1 MANSFVRYTGDGNTS
16 TYSIPFSY
24 RVAGDLTVTLNA
36 VATTAFSFNAAGTT
50 ITFNSPPA
58 NSTAIEIRRTTSQ
71 TSRLT
76 DYASGS
82 VLTESDLDTDSTQS
96 FFMSQEAIDDAGDKI
111 KIDSA
116 DFQWDATNKRIKN
129 VAAPTADTDAV
140 NKAFISTNLPNITT
154 VSGISSDVTTVAGI
168 SANVTT
174 VAGNNANVTT
184 VANNTSNINTVATNI
199 ADVVTVANDLNEAIS
214 EIETAANDLN
224 EATSEIDTVATNIT
238 DVDTVG
244 TNIANVNTVAG
255 ISANVT
261 TVAGISAN
269 VTSVA
274 GNETNINSAVSNA
287 SNINSAVSN
296 ASNINTVAGISSD
309 VTAVAGN
316 NTNVTAV
323 AGNSTNINAVAADAA
338 DIGTVAGISANVTA
352 VAGNSTN
359 INAVNANSTNINTVA
374 GAAANI
380 NTVANNNTNVNTV
393 AGIDGNIS
401 TVAGIS
407 SDVTAVAGDATDI
420 GTVAGQSTQ
429 IGLLGT
435 ADAVSDMNT
444 LATAQNVTNMNTLAG
459 ISANITTTA
468 TNNANITTVAGGIAN
483 VNSVA
488 GNAANINSVA
498 NIIGGTQ
505 TFVVTEAGGVFVI
518 DGANNPALT
527 LIKGFTYTFDVSD
540 NSVSGHP
547 LAFKDSGGSAF
558 TTGVTVNGTAGTAG
572 ATVVIAVPASG
583 TQPAR
588 YYCTTHGNGMGN
600 TITTANNEVAIVA
613 ANITDVST
621 TAGAITNV
629 NNVGGSIA
637 NVNTVAG
644 NLSGVNSFGERYK
657 VAASDPS
664 SSLDAGDLVFNTSA
678 AALKYYD
685 GANWQQIVAGSLTD
699 IVQDGSPQLGGDID
713 VNGNS
718 IVSVSN
724 GNISITPNGAGKVIL
739 DGLSHPT
746 ADGNANEVLKT
757 DGAGNLSFGVADIVA
772 DTTPQLGGNLDL
784 NGNNITGTGDI
795 NITGGVTMSGNL
807 TVNGT
812 TTTINSTTLTVDD
825 INMVLASGA
834 ADSAAADGAGITVDG
849 ASAELKYV
857 HSGTKWTVNK
867 DFDVT
872 GNIIVSGTVDG
883 IDVATRDGIL
893 TSTTT
898 TANAALPKAGGT
910 MSGAITFDAAQAT
923 GNSALVPAAGTSGH
937 FLKHDGTFGQIA
949 YADLSGAPSG
959 VGGATGVDFN
969 DDVKARFGTGNDLE
983 IYHNA
988 SHSFIKNG
996 TGDFNIINDSSGS
1009 SIYIQPKLNENAIK
1023 CDYDGAVTLYH
1034 DNTAKLAT
1042 SSNGATITGD
1052 LANTSGN
1059 FVLNIAG
1066 NINLDADGGDI
1077 AFMDAGTEFGRIYNN
1092 SSSLAMYSPIQDADI
1107 RIQGNDGGTVINCV
1121 TFDVSNAGAATFNN
1135 DVTAFSDERLKTN
1148 IKTIDNALDKVSQM
1162 RGVTFDR
1169 EGRASSGLI
1178 AQEFEKIAPEL
1189 VKTAD
1194 DEMGTKSV
1202 AYANTVGYL
1211 IEAIKELKVDLDKHK
1226 KHCTCGAN

>member
-1 MANSFVRYTGDGNTS
+1 MANSFVRYTGDGNTA

-58 NSTAIEIRRTTSQ
+58 NLTAIEIRRTTSQ
-71 TSRLT
+71 TTRLT

-96 FFMSQEAIDDAGDKI
+96 FFMSQEAIDDAADKI
-111 KIDSA
+111 KIDPA

-129 VAAPTADTDAV
+129 VATPTADTDAV
-140 NKAFISTNLPNITT
+140 NKSFISTNIPNITT
-154 VSGISSDVTTVAGI
+154 VAGISGDVTTVAGI

-184 VANNTSNINTVATNI
+184 VASNIANVNTVATNI

-244 TNIANVNTVAG
+244 TNIASVNTVAG

-261 TVAGISAN
+261 TVAGIS
-269 VTSVA
+269 
-274 GNETNINSAVSNA
+274 
-287 SNINSAVSN
+287 
-296 ASNINTVAGISSD
+296 SD

-316 NTNVTAV
+316 SSNINAV
-323 AGNSTNINAVAADAA
+323 AGNSTNINAVAADAT
-338 DIGTVAGISANVTA
+338 DIGTVAGISADVTA

-374 GAAANI
+374 GAATNI

-393 AGIDGNIS
+393 AGISSNIT
-401 TVAGIS
+401 TVSGIS

-459 ISANITTTA
+459 ISANITTAA
-468 TNNANITTVAGGIAN
+468 TNNANITAVAGDIAN

-505 TFVVTEAGGVFVI
+505 TFVVTVAGGVFVI
-518 DGANNPALT
+518 DGVNNPALT

-547 LAFKDSGGSAF
+547 LAFKDSGGNAF
-558 TTGVTVNGTAGTAG
+558 TNGVTVNGSAGTAG
-572 ATVVIAVPASG
+572 ATVVIAVPSSG
-583 TQPAR
+583 TQPAL
-588 YYCTTHGNGMGN
+588 YYCTTHGNAMGN
-600 TITTANNEVAIVA
+600 SITTANNEVAIVA
-613 ANITDVST
+613 ANISDVST

-637 NVNTVAG
+637 NVNTVAS
-644 NLSGVNSFGERYK
+644 NLSGVNSFAERYR
-657 VAASDPS
+657 VAASDPTT
-664 SSLDAGDLVFNTSA
+664 SLDAGDLVFNSTA
-678 AALKYYD
+678 NVLKYYD
-685 GANWQQIVAGSLTD
+685 GASWNQIVAGALTGV
-699 IVQDGSPQLGGDID
+699 VQDGTPQLGGDLD

-718 IVSVSN
+718 IVSASN
-724 GNISITPNGAGKVIL
+724 GNIAITPNGAGKVIL

-772 DTTPQLGGNLDL
+772 DTTPQLGGGLDL
-784 NGNNITGTGDI
+784 NGNDITGTGNI

-857 HSGTKWTVNK
+857 HAGTKWTVNK

-883 IDVATRDGIL
+883 VDVATRDGVL

-910 MSGAITFDAAQAT
+910 MTGAITFDAAQAT
-923 GNSALVPAAGTSGH
+923 GNSGLVPAAGTSGH
-937 FLKHDGTFGQIA
+937 FLKHDGTFGQVA
-949 YADLSGAPSG
+949 YSDLSGAPSG

-983 IYHNA
+983 IYHDGND
-988 SHSFIKNG
+988 SYIKDSAG
-996 TGDFNIINDSSGS
+996 TGDLL
-1009 SIYIQPKLNENAIK
+1009 IQTNKLQIVK
-1023 CDYDGAVTLYH
+1023 
-1034 DNTAKLAT
+1034 
-1042 SSNGATITGD
+1042 
-1052 LANTSGN
+1052 
-1059 FVLNIAG
+1059 
-1066 NINLDADGGDI
+1066 
-1077 AFMDAGTEFGRIYNN
+1077 
-1092 SSSLAMYSPIQDADI
+1092 
-1107 RIQGNDGGTVINCV
+1107 
-1121 TFDVSNAGAATFNN
+1121 SNALDTMATFNEDGSVELRYDDAIKFATGSGGCDITGTCTATTFDGLLETGVAIKTGAWYSDN
-1135 DVTAFSDERLKTN
+1135 AGNGTASQRLYFYNNGGSLYHSGDWHQFQYNNNTQFTIASNGDCTANGNVTAYSDERLKSD

-1162 RGVTFDR
+1162 RGVTFIKDDR
-1169 EGRASSGLI
+1169 QGSGVI
-1178 AQEFEKIAPEL
+1178 AQEIEKIAPEL
-1189 VKTAD
+1189 VITAE
-1194 DEMGTKSV
+1194 DEIGTKSV
-1202 AYANTVGYL
+1202 AYGNTVGYL
-1211 IEAIKELKVDLDKHK
+1211 IEAIKELKSDLDNHK
-1226 KHCTCGAN
+1226 KHCTCGGN